1 MRTRLTADL
10 LQRTRKSVRR
20 EVTQEEHY
28 YYVWS
33 RYVNQQLEPISRHT
47 STISRRMRGLT
58 LPPWEIVSYYAD
70 AGTRCPA
77 ALENGLLQY
86 IADRYYS
93 RTHREGLR
101 AALLDMLGE
110 LPPEDA
116 EDIRAAIGTAIVW
129 HICGQY
135 CNGIACAR
143 ITAID
148 IGIDKDG
155 GAICSKHFTMR
166 KNI

>member
-1 MRTRLTADL
+1 MRTRLTTDL
-10 LQRTRKSVRR
+10 LKRTRKSVRR

-47 STISRRMRGLT
+47 GTISRRMRGLT

-116 EDIRAAIGTAIVW
+116 EDIRSYWDGDSLAHMWAVLQW
-129 HICGQY
+129 Y
-135 CNGIACAR
+135 CLCEDYSNR
-143 ITAID
+143 YWD
-148 IGIDKDG
+148 
-155 GAICSKHFTMR
+155 R
-166 KNI
+166 